1 MSREQLEELMD
12 EIKEEDNISSDY
24 EYNELNNNRDQSQ
37 FMDSTITE

>member
-12 EIKEEDNISSDY
+12 EINEEDNISSDY
-24 EYNELNNNRDQSQ
+24 EYNEINNNRDQSQ